1 MSSAEADVVGSA
13 FAIEQGLQQL
23 IARGYQFVH
32 PTDGAGEVQAVVGVR
47 VHDNVVD
54 VVRLN
59 AEDDVEATRLPGSEE
74 NIFAPA
80 STLWRSRGEAS
91 QVLGEVLALP
101 ERQPAPV
108 AVASANGCWV
118 PGRGGRSKWLAAR

>member
-1 MSSAEADVVGSA
+1 MSSAETDVVGSG
-13 FAIEQGLQQL
+13 FDIEQGLQQL

-32 PTDGAGEVQAVVGVR
+32 PTDGSGEVQAVVGVR

-59 AEDDVEATRLPGSEE
+59 AEDDVEATRLPGDEQ

-80 STLWRSRGEAS
+80 STLWRTRGEAS

-101 ERQPAPV
+101 ERPSAPV
-108 AVASANGCWV
+108 AASANGCWV

>member
-1 MSSAEADVVGSA
+1 MSSAETDVVGST
-13 FAIEQGLQQL
+13 FDLEEGLQQL

-32 PTDGAGEVQAVVGVR
+32 PTDGSGEVQAVVGVR

-59 AEDDVEATRLPGSEE
+59 AEDDVEATRLPGSEH
-74 NIFAPA
+74 NIFAPTA
-80 STLWRSRGEAS
+80 TLWRSRGEAN

-101 ERQPAPV
+101 ERSPAPT
-108 AVASANGCWV
+108 AVSTNGCWV

>member
-1 MSSAEADVVGSA
+1 MSSAEANVVGPA
-13 FAIEQGLQQL
+13 FDIEQGLQRL
-23 IARGYQFVH
+23 IDRGYQFVH
-32 PTDGAGEVQAVVGVR
+32 PTNESGEVQAVVGVR

-59 AEDDVEATRLPGSEE
+59 AEDDVEATRLPGSEQ

-101 ERQPAPV
+101 ERPPATP
-108 AVASANGCWV
+108 AAPADGCWV

>member
-1 MSSAEADVVGSA
+1 MSSAENNVVGPA
-13 FAIEQGLQQL
+13 FDIEQGLQKL
-23 IARGYQFVH
+23 IDRGYRFVH
-32 PTDGAGEVQAVVGVR
+32 PTNGSGEVQAVVGVR

-59 AEDDVEATRLPGSEE
+59 AEDDVEATRIPGSEQ

-101 ERQPAPV
+101 ERQPAS
-108 AVASANGCWV
+108 AAASTAGCWV
-118 PGRGGRSKWLAAR
+118 PGRGGRSKWLAAS

>member
-1 MSSAEADVVGSA
+1 MSSAEAAVVGSA
-13 FAIEQGLQQL
+13 FDIERGLQQL
-23 IARGYQFVH
+23 IARGYRFVH
-32 PTDGAGEVQAVVGVR
+32 QTDGSGEMQAVVGVR

-59 AEDDVEATRLPGSEE
+59 AEDDVEAARLPGNEQ
-74 NIFAPA
+74 NIFAPT

-101 ERQPAPV
+101 ERPPV
-108 AVASANGCWV
+108 TAAASANGCWI
-118 PGRGGRSKWLAAR
+118 PGRGGRSKWLAAS

>member
-1 MSSAEADVVGSA
+1 MSSAETYVVGSA
-13 FAIEQGLQQL
+13 FDVEQGLQQL

-32 PTDGAGEVQAVVGVR
+32 PTNGAGEVQAVVGVR

-59 AEDDVEATRLPGSEE
+59 AEDDVEATRLPGSEQ

-101 ERQPAPV
+101 ERPPAP
-108 AVASANGCWV
+108 AATANGCWV

>member
-1 MSSAEADVVGSA
+1 MSSAESDVVGSG
-13 FAIEQGLQQL
+13 FDIEQGLQQL
-23 IARGYQFVH
+23 IAKGYQFVH

-59 AEDDVEATRLPGSEE
+59 AEDDVEASRLPGSEQ

-80 STLWRSRGEAS
+80 STLWRARGEAS
-91 QVLGEVLALP
+91 QVLDEVLALP
-101 ERQPAPV
+101 DRHPATV
-108 AVASANGCWV
+108 APANGCWV

>member
-1 MSSAEADVVGSA
+1 MSSAEKTGFD
-13 FAIEQGLQQL
+13 IEHGLQQL

-32 PTDGAGEVQAVVGVR
+32 PTNELGEVQAVVGVR

-59 AEDDVEATRLPGSEE
+59 AEDDVEAARLPGAEQ
-74 NIFAPA
+74 NIFAPS
-80 STLWRSRGEAS
+80 STLWRSSGEAG

-101 ERQPAPV
+101 DRTSDAGPA
-108 AVASANGCWV
+108 ANGCWV